1 MLFEIRVDRY
11 DDAKPARTAQAVK
24 LDFQTSVVTP
34 RRDVPAFRDRREVL
48 DAARLTEALNA
59 LVEEEGLHG
68 PELRAAALSLC
79 KSVLADAQLSVRE
92 RFEKGLSGRAT
103 SRAIAWAV
111 DQLIRSM
118 FSFAVRHVYPKS
130 NPTAGER
137 ISVIAVGGYG
147 RGEMA
152 PYSDVDLLSLFPYR
166 QTPWGEQVV
175 EYLLYMLWDLG
186 LKVGNATRSA
196 DECMRLAQ
204 SDITIRTGL
213 LEARYLCGD
222 AALYR
227 DLRRRFRKEIM
238 ARTGPDFVEAK
249 LAERD
254 QRHKRFGDSR
264 YVVEP
269 NIKEGKGG
277 LRDLHTLFW
286 IGKYAFQVP
295 KVADLVDRGVLT
307 QAEFRHFAK
316 AEEYLWAVRCHLH
329 YLAGRAEER
338 LTFDAQPEIGQ
349 RMRYTDRPG
358 SRGVERFMKHYYLV
372 AKEVGD
378 LTRIFCAALEEQ
390 FKRKS
395 HFRLPRMGQR
405 LERVGGFVIEGGR
418 IDVVDDDLFQ
428 RDPVSLI
435 RLFHESDK
443 HGADIHPRVLRLVT
457 RSLHLIDASLR
468 ENSDANQMFLEIL
481 TSRRDPETTLRRMN
495 EAGVLGRFV
504 PDFGRVVAQMQH
516 DMYHVYTVDEHT
528 IRAIGMLSK
537 IEHGSLEEDL
547 PLSNE
552 IIHKIQSRPVLFL
565 AVLLHDIA
573 KGRGGDHSEIGA
585 DIAHELGPRVG
596 LSDAE
601 TETVAWLVR
610 HHLAMSST
618 AFKRDIQDP
627 KTVSDFAALVQ
638 SPERLKLLLV
648 LTVADIR
655 AVGPAVWNG
664 WKGQLL
670 RELYHR
676 TEEALSGGA
685 STERAVER
693 VAAAQEALRPCL
705 PDWPDEAF
713 AAYLDRGQS
722 SYWLSTDTETLARH
736 AELVRRT
743 DESGKRLAVDFRS
756 DAFHAVTEV
765 TIYTQD
771 HHGLFALMAGAMAV
785 SGVNIV
791 EAKIF
796 TTNDGMALDTFW
808 VQDVA
813 GGPLDDA
820 RVLAKLESTIEST
833 LMGVVDPDR
842 ALARQVGIPS
852 RTRVFEVTPRV
863 IIDNTA
869 SHVFTVIEVN
879 ARDRRE
885 LLYDVTGEIAELG
898 LSIATAR
905 VATYGESAVD
915 VFYVK
920 DVFGLKVTHDGKVD
934 RIRTEL
940 MAAIAK
946 SHGEAVAPT
955 GSEDLKSTAATI

>member
-1 MLFEIRVDRY
+1 M
-11 DDAKPARTAQAVK
+11 KPE
-24 LDFQTSVVTP
+24 FQTP
-34 RRDVPAFRDRREVL
+34 AGIRRRNVAAFQDRREVL
-48 DAARLTEALNA
+48 DAKRLTDALNA
-59 LVEEEGLHG
+59 LAEKDGASG
-68 PELRAAALSLC
+68 PGPRADVLSMCKAALTDS
-79 KSVLADAQLSVRE
+79 QRSVRE
-92 RFEKGLSGRAT
+92 RFEAGLSGRAT
-103 SRAIAWAV
+103 ARAIAWAM
-111 DQLIRSM
+111 DQLIRTL
-118 FSFAVRHVYPKS
+118 FRFTVRHVYKQS

-137 ISVIAVGGYG
+137 LSVIAVGGYG

-152 PYSDVDLLSLFPYR
+152 PHSDVDLLFLFPYR

-186 LKVGNATRSA
+186 LKVGNATRSV
-196 DECMRLAQ
+196 DECLRLAEA
-204 SDITIRTGL
+204 DITIRTGL

-222 AALYR
+222 AAIYR
-227 DLRRRFRKEIM
+227 GLRRRFRKEIV
-238 ARTGPDFVEAK
+238 AQSGPDFVEAK
-249 LAERD
+249 LSERD
-254 QRHKRFGDSR
+254 TRHKRFGDSR

-307 QAEFRHFAK
+307 PAELRHFTK

-329 YLAGRAEER
+329 YLTGRAEER

-378 LTRIFCAALEEQ
+378 LTRIFCAALDEQ

-395 HFRLPRMGQR
+395 RIRLPRMGQR
-405 LERVGGFVIEGGR
+405 RERFGGFVIESGR
-418 IDVVDDDLFQ
+418 VDVDDDELFQ

-435 RLFHESDK
+435 RLFHHADQN
-443 HGADIHPRVLRLVT
+443 GVDIHPRVLRLVT

-468 ENSDANQMFLEIL
+468 ANPEANGLFLEIL
-481 TSRRDPETTLRRMN
+481 TSKMDPETTLRRMN
-495 EAGVLGRFV
+495 EAGVFGRFV

-528 IRAIGMLSK
+528 IRAIGMLAK
-537 IEHGSLEEDL
+537 IERGSLEEDL

-585 DIAHELGPRVG
+585 DIAYELGPRLG

-610 HHLAMSST
+610 FHLAMSST

-627 KTVSDFAALVQ
+627 KTVTDFATLVQ

-655 AVGPAVWNG
+655 AVGPTVWNG

-670 RELYHR
+670 RELYYR
-676 TEEALSGGA
+676 TEEALSGGL
-685 STERAVER
+685 STERADER
-693 VAAAQEALRPCL
+693 VAAVQDALRARL
-705 PDWPDEAF
+705 HGWEERDF
-713 AAYLDRGQS
+713 SAYVDRGHT
-722 SYWLSTDTETLARH
+722 SYWLSADMETLVRH
-736 AELVRRT
+736 AELVLRT
-743 DESGKRLAVDFRS
+743 DAAGNELAVDFRS
-756 DAFHAVTEV
+756 DPFHAVTEV

-771 HHGLFALMAGAMAV
+771 HHGLFAHMAGVMAM

-808 VQDVA
+808 VQDA
-813 GGPLDDA
+813 GGGPLDDA
-820 RVLAKLESTIEST
+820 RTLAKLDSTIEGT
-833 LMGVVDPDR
+833 LTGVVDPGR
-842 ALARQVGIPS
+842 ALARQAGIPS
-852 RTRVFEVTPRV
+852 RTQVFEVTPRV

-879 ARDRRE
+879 ARDRRG
-885 LLYDVTGEIAELG
+885 LLYDVTRAITDLG

-920 DVFGLKVTHDGKVD
+920 DVFGLKVTHKGKLD
-934 RIRTEL
+934 NIRTGL
-940 MAAIAK
+940 MAAIGRSSA
-946 SHGEAVAPT
+946 EAVVHSRPGDVET
-955 GSEDLKSTAATI
+955 TVAAV

>member
-1 MLFEIRVDRY
+1 M
-11 DDAKPARTAQAVK
+11 KPELPTG
-24 LDFQTSVVTP
+24 TSTR
-34 RRDVPAFRDRREVL
+34 RRDVEAFRDRHEVL
-48 DAARLTEALNA
+48 DARHLTETLDT
-59 LVEEEGLHG
+59 LVEERGATDLGVRGEVL
-68 PELRAAALSLC
+68 AACKAALSN
-79 KSVLADAQLSVRE
+79 SQARIRE
-92 RFEKGLSGRAT
+92 RFEAGLSGRQT
-103 SRAIAWAV
+103 TRAIAWSM
-111 DQLIRSM
+111 DQLIRVLHK
-118 FSFAVRHVYPKS
+118 FTVRHVYRQS
-130 NPTAGER
+130 NPTSGER
-137 ISVIAVGGYG
+137 LSVIAVGGYG

-152 PYSDVDLLSLFPYR
+152 PYSDVDLLFLFPYR

-175 EYLLYMLWDLG
+175 EYLLYMMWDLG
-186 LKVGNATRSA
+186 LKVGNATRSV
-196 DECMRLAQ
+196 DECIRLAH

-222 AALYR
+222 PSLYR
-227 DLRRRFRKEIM
+227 EMRRRFRRDIV
-238 ARTGPDFVEAK
+238 AQTGPDFVEAK

-329 YLAGRAEER
+329 YLSVRAEER

-349 RMRYTDRPG
+349 RMQYADRPG

-395 HFRLPRMGQR
+395 RFRLPRIGQR
-405 LERVGGFVIEGGR
+405 HERVGGFIIEGGR
-418 IDVVDDDLFQ
+418 IDVADDDMFQ

-435 RLFHESDK
+435 RLFHHADN
-443 HGADIHPRVLRLVT
+443 HGVDIHPRVLRLVT
-457 RSLHLIDASLR
+457 RSLGLIDTALR
-468 ENSDANQMFLEIL
+468 EDPDANRLFLEIL
-481 TSRRDPETTLRRMN
+481 TSRRDPEKTLRRMN
-495 EAGVLGRFV
+495 EAGVFGRFI

-528 IRAIGMLSK
+528 IRAIGMLAK
-537 IEHGSLEEDL
+537 IERGSLEEDL

-585 DIAHELGPRVG
+585 DIAYELGPRVG
-596 LSDAE
+596 LNDAE

-676 TEEALSGGA
+676 TDEALSGGVT
-685 STERAVER
+685 TERADER
-693 VAAAQEALRPCL
+693 VAMAQDALRPQL
-705 PDWPDEAF
+705 SDWSDEEF
-713 AAYLDRGQS
+713 AAYLDRGHS
-722 SYWLSTDTETLARH
+722 SYWLSADTSTLVRH
-736 AELVRRT
+736 AELMRRT
-743 DESGKRLAVDFRS
+743 DNGGNRLAVEFRS
-756 DAFHAVTEV
+756 DSFHAVTEV

-785 SGVNIV
+785 SNVNIV

-808 VQDVA
+808 IQDAA
-813 GGPLDDA
+813 GGPLNDE
-820 RVLAKLESTIEST
+820 RMLEKLEATIERT
-833 LMGVVDPDR
+833 LTGVADPGQE
-842 ALARQVGIPS
+842 LARQTAIPS
-852 RTRVFEVTPRV
+852 RTRIFEVTPRV

-879 ARDRRE
+879 ARDRRG
-885 LLYDVTGEIAELG
+885 LLYDVTRAITDLG

-920 DVFGLKVTHDGKVD
+920 DVFGLKVNHEGKLE
-934 RIRTEL
+934 RIRNEL
-940 MAAIAK
+940 AAAIGGTG
-946 SHGEAVAPT
+946 GETVVDTGADTHQVAAAAV
-955 GSEDLKSTAATI
+955 

>member
-1 MLFEIRVDRY
+1 M
-11 DDAKPARTAQAVK
+11 K
-24 LDFQTSVVTP
+24 LDIHTSVVTP
-34 RRDVPAFRDRREVL
+34 RRDVPAFQDRSEVL
-48 DAARLTEALNA
+48 DAERLTEALNA
-59 LVEEEGLHG
+59 LVEAKGAHG
-68 PELRAAALSLC
+68 PGLRADALSLC
-79 KSVLADAQLSVRE
+79 KSALADAQLSVRD
-92 RFEKGLSGRAT
+92 RFEAGLSGRVT
-103 SRAIAWAV
+103 SRAIAWAM

-118 FSFAVRHVYPKS
+118 FGFAVRHVYPKS

-137 ISVIAVGGYG
+137 LSVIAVGGYG

-152 PYSDVDLLSLFPYR
+152 PYSDVDLLFLFPYR

-196 DECMRLAQ
+196 DECIRLAQ

-227 DLRRRFRKEIM
+227 DLRRRFRKEIV
-238 ARTGPDFVEAK
+238 APTGPDFVEAK

-329 YLAGRAEER
+329 YVAGRAEER

-395 HFRLPRMGQR
+395 RFRLPRMGQR

-418 IDVVDDDLFQ
+418 IDVVDDDLFR

-435 RLFHESDK
+435 RLFHESDQ
-443 HGADIHPRVLRLVT
+443 HGVDIHPRVLRLVT
-457 RSLHLIDASLR
+457 RSLHLIDSPLR
-468 ENSDANQMFLEIL
+468 DDPDANRMFLEIL

-610 HHLAMSST
+610 H
-618 AFKRDIQDP
+618 
-627 KTVSDFAALVQ
+627 
-638 SPERLKLLLV
+638 
-648 LTVADIR
+648 
-655 AVGPAVWNG
+655 
-664 WKGQLL
+664 
-670 RELYHR
+670 
-676 TEEALSGGA
+676 
-685 STERAVER
+685 
-693 VAAAQEALRPCL
+693 
-705 PDWPDEAF
+705 
-713 AAYLDRGQS
+713 
-722 SYWLSTDTETLARH
+722 
-736 AELVRRT
+736 
-743 DESGKRLAVDFRS
+743 
-756 DAFHAVTEV
+756 
-765 TIYTQD
+765 
-771 HHGLFALMAGAMAV
+771 
-785 SGVNIV
+785 
-791 EAKIF
+791 
-796 TTNDGMALDTFW
+796 
-808 VQDVA
+808 
-813 GGPLDDA
+813 
-820 RVLAKLESTIEST
+820 
-833 LMGVVDPDR
+833 
-842 ALARQVGIPS
+842 
-852 RTRVFEVTPRV
+852 
-863 IIDNTA
+863 
-869 SHVFTVIEVN
+869 
-879 ARDRRE
+879 
-885 LLYDVTGEIAELG
+885 
-898 LSIATAR
+898 
-905 VATYGESAVD
+905 
-915 VFYVK
+915 
-920 DVFGLKVTHDGKVD
+920 
-934 RIRTEL
+934 
-940 MAAIAK
+940 
-946 SHGEAVAPT
+946 
-955 GSEDLKSTAATI
+955 

>member
-1 MLFEIRVDRY
+1 M
-11 DDAKPARTAQAVK
+11 
-24 LDFQTSVVTP
+24 
-34 RRDVPAFRDRREVL
+34 
-48 DAARLTEALNA
+48 
-59 LVEEEGLHG
+59 
-68 PELRAAALSLC
+68 
-79 KSVLADAQLSVRE
+79 
-92 RFEKGLSGRAT
+92 SGRAT
-103 SRAIAWAV
+103 ARAIAWTM
-111 DQLIRSM
+111 DQLICAL
-118 FSFAVRHVYPKS
+118 FGFAARHVYPRS

-137 ISVIAVGGYG
+137 LSVVAVGGYG

-152 PYSDVDLLSLFPYR
+152 PFSDVDLLFLLPYR

-175 EYLLYMLWDLG
+175 EYLLYMLWDLN
-186 LKVGNATRSA
+186 LNVGHATRSV
-196 DECMRLAQ
+196 DECMRLGR
-204 SDITIRTGL
+204 SDIAIRTGL

-227 DLRRRFRKEIM
+227 ELRRRFRKEIVVP
-238 ARTGPDFVEAK
+238 TGPGFVEAK

-254 QRHKRFGDSR
+254 RRHKRFGDSR

-269 NIKEGKGG
+269 NVKEGKGG

-286 IGKYAFQVP
+286 IGKYAFRVP
-295 KVADLVDRGVLT
+295 RVAGLVDRRVLT
-307 QAEFRHFAK
+307 RAEFRRFAK
-316 AEEYLWAVRCHLH
+316 AEDYLWAVRCHLH

-338 LTFDAQPEIGQ
+338 LTFDAQPEIGR
-349 RMRYTDRPG
+349 RMRYADRPG

-390 FKRKS
+390 FRRKPR
-395 HFRLPRMGQR
+395 FRLPRIGQR
-405 LERVGGFVIEGGR
+405 REQLDGFVIEGGR
-418 IDVVDDDLFQ
+418 IDVATADLFQ

-435 RLFHESDK
+435 RLFHHSDR
-443 HGADIHPRVLRLVT
+443 HGVDIHPRVLRLVT
-457 RSLHLIDASLR
+457 RSLRLIDAPLR
-468 ENSDANQMFLEIL
+468 EDPEANRLFLEIL

-495 EAGVLGRFV
+495 EAGVFGRFV

-528 IRAIGMLSK
+528 IRAIGMLAR
-537 IEHGSLEEDL
+537 IERGSLEEDL
-547 PLSNE
+547 PLSHE
-552 IIHKIQSRPVLFL
+552 IIHKIPSRPVLFL

-573 KGRGGDHSEIGA
+573 KGRGGDHSKIGA
-585 DIAHELGPRVG
+585 DIAFDLGPRLG
-596 LSDAE
+596 LSGAE

-610 HHLAMSST
+610 HHLAMSSI

-676 TEEALSGGA
+676 TEEALSGGLSGEGA
-685 STERAVER
+685 GERAAR
-693 VAAAQEALRPCL
+693 AQGALRACL
-705 PDWPDEAF
+705 SEWSDAEFETYVA
-713 AAYLDRGQS
+713 RSHS
-722 SYWLSTDTETLARH
+722 SYWLSADTATLSRH
-736 AELVRRT
+736 AELVRRADAT
-743 DESGKRLAVDFRS
+743 DQRLAMGFRS
-756 DAFHAVTEV
+756 DPFRAVTEV

-785 SGVNIV
+785 SDANIV

-808 VQDVA
+808 IQDPA
-813 GGPLDDA
+813 GGPLEDA
-820 RVLAKLESTIEST
+820 RALARLEATIERT
-833 LMGVVDPDR
+833 LTGVVDPDR
-842 ALARQVGIPS
+842 VLARQAGIPS
-852 RTRVFEVTPRV
+852 RTQVFEVTPRV
-863 IIDNTA
+863 IIDSTA

-879 ARDRRE
+879 ARDRRG
-885 LLYDVTGEIAELG
+885 LLYDVTRAIADLG

-920 DVFGLKVTHDGKVD
+920 DVFGLKVAHEAKLD
-934 RIRTEL
+934 RIRTGL
-940 MAAIAK
+940 LTAIRGPAGGTAPG
-946 SHGEAVAPT
+946 SRTPRETATAV
-955 GSEDLKSTAATI
+955 

>member
-1 MLFEIRVDRY
+1 MKARIDN
-11 DDAKPARTAQAVK
+11 PAVA
-24 LDFQTSVVTP
+24 P
-34 RRDVPAFRDRREVL
+34 RRAVTAFRNRQEVL
-48 DAARLTEALNA
+48 DAKELAEVLNA
-59 LVEEEGLHG
+59 LVEAGGTPG
-68 PELRAAALSLC
+68 PGVRADVLSASRHALT
-79 KSVLADAQLSVRE
+79 DAQRSIRE
-92 RFEKGLSGRAT
+92 RFEAGLSGRAT
-103 SRAIAWAV
+103 ARAIAWAM
-111 DQLIRSM
+111 DQLVRTL
-118 FSFAVRHVYPKS
+118 FSFAVRHVYRQS

-137 ISVIAVGGYG
+137 LSVIAVGGYG

-152 PYSDVDLLSLFPYR
+152 PFSDVDLLFLFPYR

-186 LKVGNATRSA
+186 LKVGHAARST
-196 DECMRLAQ
+196 DECMRLGR
-204 SDITIRTGL
+204 SDVTIRTGL

-227 DLRRRFRKEIM
+227 ELRRRFQREIV
-238 ARTGPDFVEAK
+238 ASTGPDFVEAK

-254 QRHKRFGDSR
+254 RRHKRFGDSR

-269 NIKEGKGG
+269 NVKEGKGG
-277 LRDLHTLFW
+277 LRDLHILFW

-307 QAEFRHFAK
+307 RSEFRRFAK
-316 AEEYLWAVRCHLH
+316 TEEYLWTVRCHLH
-329 YLAGRAEER
+329 YLTHRAEER
-338 LTFDAQPEIGQ
+338 LTFDIQPRIG
-349 RMRYTDRPG
+349 RCMRYADRPG
-358 SRGVERFMKHYYLV
+358 SLGVERFMKHYYLV

-390 FKRKS
+390 FKRRS
-395 HFRLPRMGQR
+395 RFRLPRLGQR
-405 LERVGGFVIEGGR
+405 RERLAGFVIEGGR
-418 IDVVDDDLFQ
+418 IDVVDDDLFR

-435 RLFHESDK
+435 RLFHHSDR
-443 HGADIHPRVLRLVT
+443 HEVDVHPRVLRLVT
-457 RSLHLIDASLR
+457 RSLHLIDTSLR
-468 ENSDANQMFLEIL
+468 EDPEANRLFLEIL

-495 EAGVLGRFV
+495 EAGVFGRFV
-504 PDFGRVVAQMQH
+504 PDFGRIIAQMQH
-516 DMYHVYTVDEHT
+516 DMYHTYTVDEHT
-528 IRAIGMLSK
+528 IRAIGMLAR
-537 IEHGSLEEDL
+537 IERGSLEEDL

-585 DIAHELGPRVG
+585 DIAFELGPRLG

-610 HHLAMSST
+610 HHLVMSST

-670 RELYHR
+670 RDLYHR
-676 TEEALSGGA
+676 TEEVLSGGL
-685 STERAVER
+685 SEERADER
-693 VAAAQEALRPCL
+693 VAAAQAALRSRL
-705 PDWPDEAF
+705 SDWSDDEYE
-713 AAYLDRGQS
+713 AYLARGHS
-722 SYWLSTDTETLARH
+722 SYWLSADAEALSRH
-736 AELVRRT
+736 AVLVRCA
-743 DESGKRLAVDFRS
+743 DSAGQRLALDFRPDS
-756 DAFHAVTEV
+756 FHAVTEV

-771 HHGLFALMAGAMAV
+771 HHGLFALMAGAIAM
-785 SGVNIV
+785 SGANIV

-808 VQDVA
+808 VQGPA
-813 GGPLDDA
+813 GGPLEEA
-820 RVLAKLESTIEST
+820 RALAKLKSTVERT
-833 LMGVVDPDR
+833 LAGMIDPGR
-842 ALARQVGIPS
+842 ALARQIGIS
-852 RTRVFEVTPRV
+852 GRTRVFQVTPRV
-863 IIDNTA
+863 IVDNTA

-879 ARDRRE
+879 ARDRRG
-885 LLYDVTGEIAELG
+885 LLYDVTRAIADLG

-920 DVFGLKVTHDGKVD
+920 DVFGLKIVHEGKLD

-940 MAAIAK
+940 MAVLR
-946 SHGEAVAPT
+946 GEVEEVVRDPRDQSLRETVAAV
-955 GSEDLKSTAATI
+955 

>member
-1 MLFEIRVDRY
+1 M
-11 DDAKPARTAQAVK
+11 KP
-24 LDFQTSVVTP
+24 QTYNSTVAT
-34 RRDVPAFRDRREVL
+34 RRGVAAFRDRHEVL
-48 DAARLTEALNA
+48 DAKRLTDALDA
-59 LVEEEGLHG
+59 LVEADGASG
-68 PELRAAALSLC
+68 IGARADVLALC
-79 KSVLADAQLSVRE
+79 KHALADAQRSIRK
-92 RFEKGLSGRAT
+92 RFEVGLSGRAT
-103 SRAIAWAV
+103 ARAIAWAM
-111 DQLIRSM
+111 DQLIRTL
-118 FSFAVRHVYPKS
+118 FGFAVRHVYPQS
-130 NPTAGER
+130 NPTVGER
-137 ISVIAVGGYG
+137 LSVIAVGGYG

-152 PYSDVDLLSLFPYR
+152 PFSDVDLLFLFPYK
-166 QTPWGEQVV
+166 QTPWGEQIV

-186 LKVGNATRSA
+186 LKVGHATRSV
-196 DECMRLAQ
+196 DECMRLGR

-222 AALYR
+222 AVLYR
-227 DLRRRFRKEIM
+227 ELRRRFQREIV
-238 ARTGPDFVEAK
+238 ASTGPDFVEAK

-286 IGKYAFQVP
+286 IGKYTFQVP
-295 KVADLVDRGVLT
+295 KVADLVGRGVLT
-307 QAEFRHFAK
+307 QVEFQNFAK

-329 YLAGRAEER
+329 YLANRAEER

-395 HFRLPRMGQR
+395 RFRLPRIGQR
-405 LERVGGFVIEGGR
+405 EERLDGFVIEGGR
-418 IDVVDDDLFQ
+418 IDVDDDDLFQ

-435 RLFHESDK
+435 RLFHHSDR
-443 HGADIHPRVLRLVT
+443 HGVDIHPRVLRLVT
-457 RSLHLIDASLR
+457 RSLYLIDASLR
-468 ENSDANQMFLEIL
+468 EDLEANRLFLEIL

-495 EAGVLGRFV
+495 EAGVFGRFV

-528 IRAIGMLSK
+528 IRAIGMLAK
-537 IEHGSLEEDL
+537 IERGSLEEDL

-573 KGRGGDHSEIGA
+573 KGRGGDHSKIGA
-585 DIAHELGPRVG
+585 EIAFELGPRLG

-676 TEEALSGGA
+676 TEEALSGGL
-685 STERAVER
+685 STERADER
-693 VAAAQEALRPCL
+693 VAVAQEALRARL
-705 PDWPDEAF
+705 PDWSEAEF
-713 AAYLDRGQS
+713 ETYLARGHPH
-722 SYWLSTDTETLARH
+722 YWLSADAKTLSRH
-736 AELVRRT
+736 AELVRHADT
-743 DESGKRLAVDFRS
+743 ADQRLAVDFRS
-756 DAFHAVTEV
+756 DSFHAVTEV

-771 HHGLFALMAGAMAV
+771 HHGLFALMAGAIAM
-785 SGVNIV
+785 SGANIV

-796 TTNDGMALDTFW
+796 TTSDGMALDTFW
-808 VQDVA
+808 IQDPA
-813 GGPLDDA
+813 GGPLEEA
-820 RVLAKLESTIEST
+820 RALTKLESAIEQT
-833 LMGVVDPDR
+833 LTGVVDPGR
-842 ALARQVGIPS
+842 ALARQVGIPC
-852 RTRVFEVTPRV
+852 RTEVFEVAPQV

-879 ARDRRE
+879 ARDRQG
-885 LLYDVTGEIAELG
+885 LLYDVTRAITDLG

-920 DVFGLKVTHDGKVD
+920 DMFGLKVAHEGKLD

-940 MAAIAK
+940 MAAIRGSVDETAPDPD
-946 SHGEAVAPT
+946 SQDLQETMTAV
-955 GSEDLKSTAATI
+955 